1 MRRILTTTLE
11 RWDATPPR
19 TRARN
24 CRATRP
30 IRSPLDFPRVPPFNR
45 SVRNF
50 QAYRA
55 ATRAASGVAKA
66 ALLVASLT
74 VTSACTTLT
83 YVTQAAIGQDDLN
96 RRARDIDSL
105 VREERVDA
113 RMRRLLSSVVSM
125 KRFGEAHGLK
135 ATKNY
140 VKYVRVDRPAVVWVA
155 SAADPLAFRSKS
167 WAFPLVGS
175 FTYLGWFKLDEARA
189 FAEGLRREGLDVD
202 VRGAGAYSTAG
213 FFEDAVLSTMVP
225 PGKEAMGQLANT
237 ILHESAHATFFV
249 HGQSTLNESVANFVG
264 DKLGERYVTET
275 LGEGAPETVAY
286 LASERRN
293 ERRGK
298 AMRAVY
304 KELQALYAS
313 GRSDAEKLAA
323 KAAIV
328 DRLRTELAYRRPIN
342 NATLIQYKT
351 YNSGQDELAALLVT
365 CGGEWPRFI
374 QSLKRLETTKHPRAQ
389 ESDIG
394 KLVQPLVDAGCPTS
408 PT

>member
-1 MRRILTTTLE
+1 M
-11 RWDATPPR
+11 
-19 TRARN
+19 
-24 CRATRP
+24 
-30 IRSPLDFPRVPPFNR
+30 
-45 SVRNF
+45 RNF
-50 QAYRA
+50 QAYGAARRA
-55 ATRAASGVAKA
+55 AFGVVNA
-66 ALLVASLT
+66 ALLLAALAL
-74 VTSACTTLT
+74 TSACTTLT

-96 RRARDIDSL
+96 RRARDIDAL

-140 VKYVRVDRPAVVWVA
+140 VKYVRVNHPAVVWVA
-155 SAADPLAFRSKS
+155 SAAEPLAFKSKS
-167 WAFPLVGS
+167 WTFPLVGS

-189 FAEGLRREGLDVD
+189 FAAGLRKEGLDVD

-275 LGEGAPETVAY
+275 LGPDAPETVAY

-328 DRLRTELAYRRPIN
+328 DRLRTDLSYRRPIN
-342 NATLIQYKT
+342 NATLIQSKT

-365 CGGEWPRFI
+365 CGGDWPRFI
-374 QSLKRLETTKHPRAQ
+374 QSLKRLETTKHPKAQ